1 MTPKILDFCNALCK
15 SMFNVNFSVFYK
27 DGYIKQIY
35 FFESVPIQGN
45 YLFLLEE
52 DNFKVKVWF
61 GKKAKVSGS
70 SVYYLNE
77 VCKALNEYYEEV
89 LNNVKRN

>member
-1 MTPKILDFCNALCK
+1 M
-15 SMFNVNFSVFYK
+15 
-27 DGYIKQIY
+27 
-35 FFESVPIQGN
+35 PIEGT

-52 DNFKVKVWF
+52 DNFKTKVWF
-61 GKKAKVSGS
+61 GKKANVRES